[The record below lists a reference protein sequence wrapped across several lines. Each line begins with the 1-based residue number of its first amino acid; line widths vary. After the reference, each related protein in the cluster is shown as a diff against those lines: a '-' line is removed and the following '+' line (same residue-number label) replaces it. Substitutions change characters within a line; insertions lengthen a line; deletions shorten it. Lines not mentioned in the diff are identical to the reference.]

1 METKPVF
8 AYESV
13 IRTLSIVIGM
23 SLVAC
28 GFLTFAWMLDV
39 LASALVPVLDRLTL
53 AEIEWKCELQETDPM
68 WAYDGGYE
76 DCISWHTSEFKQLFI
91 KLIGVAVGALATFK
105 FLCGGL
111 LLLYFADKPNAQ

>member
-1 METKPVF
+1 VF

-53 AEIEWKCELQETDPM
+53 AEIEWYCELNETDEI

-105 FLCGGL
+105 FLAGGL
-111 LLLYFADKPNAQ
+111 LLLYYVDKEQV